1 MAVALH
7 HEEIFNSNHS
17 VVRIPGDY
25 FFRSFSLIIEII
37 KESKDMRNTENP
49 ITNDIASK
57 AFIPATSFLFCIRDA
72 EMTYHP
78 ITSFNPLK
86 ICIELTLFYHLYFA
100 IKTG

>member
-1 MAVALH
+1 
-7 HEEIFNSNHS
+7 
-17 VVRIPGDY
+17 
-25 FFRSFSLIIEII
+25 
-37 KESKDMRNTENP
+37 MRNTENP

-100 IKTG
+100 IKPAEIRCFQGLHGFCILFSVTRENKKHLTFFKVKCP